1 MLTEQEQQ
9 RIRTEEN
16 YRLEVR
22 RQLEADRWTHR
33 KRVCRLLIALNAPIM
48 IALVPSLAI
57 VSLPIVFTS
66 FQQWKTTQSEEI
78 NQINMIDVEINTRVR
93 NALNEISRW
102 HDWESA
108 NKHKVDT
115 VLQTL
120 DARSKVG
127 RVLHV
132 FADLKERTLI
142 ALLTTRQ
149 TLRPTSET
157 HAASQS
163 LEFIGTEFTRIKLN
177 SKDEEINEVLA
188 IVKKRLKSGF
198 DYWLTLGDNGVK

>member
-22 RQLEADRWTHR
+22 RQLEADRRTHR
-33 KRVCRLLIALNAPIM
+33 KGVWSLLNAPIM

-57 VSLPIVFTS
+57 VLFPIVFTS
-66 FQQWKTTQSEEI
+66 CQQWKTTQSEEI
-78 NQINMIDVEINTRVR
+78 NQIRMIDVEINTRVR
-93 NALNEISRW
+93 NALYELSRW
-102 HDWESA
+102 HERNTA
-108 NKHKVDT
+108 NSIKVDI
-115 VLQTL
+115 VLHTL

-132 FADLKERTLI
+132 FADLKERTLM
-142 ALLTTRQ
+142 ALLATRQ

-157 HAASQS
+157 RAASQS
-163 LEFIGTEFTRIKLN
+163 LDYIRTDFSRIKLN

-188 IVKKRLKSGF
+188 IVKERLKSGF
-198 DYWLTLGDNGVK
+198 GYWLTLGDDGVK